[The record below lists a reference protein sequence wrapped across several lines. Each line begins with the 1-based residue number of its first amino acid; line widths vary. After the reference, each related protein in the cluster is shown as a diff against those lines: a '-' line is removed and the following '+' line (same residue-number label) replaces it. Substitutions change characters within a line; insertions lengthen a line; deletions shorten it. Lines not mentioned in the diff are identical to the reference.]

1 MRSLL
6 ALTILGTLGLASTA
20 RAESG
25 QCRQEDDQPL
35 QTRVEII
42 NGKRVTVI
50 ITDIV
55 ICGHRPR
62 PAVAY
67 VTPAKN
73 IEYTW
78 ESLTAN
84 LVPLILDTV
93 KTGSPR

>member
-1 MRSLL
+1 MRSSLL
-6 ALTILGTLGLASTA
+6 TLTILGTLGLASTA
-20 RAESG
+20 RAE
-25 QCRQEDDQPL
+25 CRQEDDAPL

-50 ITDIV
+50 IKDIV

-73 IEYTW
+73 VDYTW
-78 ESLTAN
+78 ESLTLN
-84 LVPLILDTV
+84 LVPRILETV